1 MKGRGSRTKSLF
13 LSIIIR
19 ICVLVCVGGGGGGG
33 RRGSGESHMKI
44 VCETSTKKGWG
55 RRYLV

>member
-13 LSIIIR
+13 LSIIIH
-19 ICVLVCVGGGGGGG
+19 ICFLVCVGAGGGG

-44 VCETSTKKGWG
+44 ACEIGEEEVPGLIGS
-55 RRYLV
+55 